1 MTNDMR
7 TASGDRPTS
16 VERQGD
22 VDLFVTR
29 VFAAEVERVYAAWT
43 KPALFMRWWAPRSMG
58 ATITDARMDVRTSGS
73 YQITFAHPSS
83 PTGMTF
89 YGRYLEVIANE
100 RLVWTNDE
108 GGDGHGDGP
117 GDGGAVTTVT
127 FTPRDGATLL
137 ILHDRYPT
145 KDALDQAY
153 DGMDG
158 AFPEQF
164 SQLDALLAYP
174 AP

>member
-1 MTNDMR
+1 MNNNMQSVR
-7 TASGDRPTS
+7 RDRPTS
-16 VERQGD
+16 VERRTD
-22 VDLFVTR
+22 VDLFVTH
-29 VFAAEVERVYAAWT
+29 VFAAEVERVFAAWT
-43 KPALFMRWWAPRSMG
+43 VPALFQRWWAPGSMG
-58 ATITDARMDVRTSGS
+58 ATITDARMDVRTGGS

-89 YGRYLEVIANE
+89 YGRYLEVIPNK

-108 GGDGHGDGP
+108 GGGH

-137 ILHDRYPT
+137 VLHDRYPT
-145 KDALDQAY
+145 KDALDQVY

-164 SQLDALLAYP
+164 SQLDALLA
-174 AP
+174 